1 MTIPTSTYRLQ
12 FRNGMSFDRASG
24 LIPYLKRLGISHL
37 YASPIFTA
45 TSGSTHGY
53 DVTDANEIDPVLG
66 GRAGFN
72 RLAAALKT
80 AGIGLIL
87 DIVPNHM
94 AASVE
99 NGWWRSVLEWGKES
113 PYARHFDI
121 DWSERLTLPQLGQ
134 SFEQALISGELSLA
148 IDEVHGNLALAYFNN
163 LFPLDPASYAEILSK
178 IDDPAATAIAE
189 IAASRQGEDLHKAI
203 RDLLFERG
211 DPASLRQA
219 LSECARDH
227 AFMRHLHERQ
237 NWQLIPW
244 QEASGHLSYR
254 RFFEVTGLVGVRVE
268 DIKVFEDT
276 HRLIL
281 ELVRS
286 GQIQGLRVDHIDGLA
301 EPKAYLER
309 LRDAAGPDIYILVE
323 KILEAGEELP
333 EGWPVSGTT
342 GYEFISAL
350 SHLLVDSGGL
360 QKLDEAYRAIAG
372 PTADFSAGMREAKRL
387 MVERNFAGEIARLV
401 RLAARVSKAVS
412 RESLAAAIR
421 ELLIAFPVYR
431 IYGTAGVLDEQ
442 DRKVLDLA
450 AAKAVDHLQHSEPL
464 AFVRGILSGEID
476 NDDAKAFRIRFQQSS
491 GPVMAKAMEDTFFYR
506 YNRFIALNEVGGDPH
521 EEPGG
526 ITKFHALMTQRLQRQ
541 PHGLSCTSTHD
552 TKRGEDTRARLYALS
567 EGADAWSQAV
577 DRWHEM
583 NQAHLAHL
591 PDGAAPGPNVEWM
604 LYQSLAGIWPEN
616 FGSAGGKD
624 IENLRARFLAYV
636 EKAVREAKLRS
647 DWADENPDYERAVR
661 AYATQLLAPENVS
674 FITDFERTLRPFVQA
689 GNLNSLSQTLIK
701 MTAPGVPDLYQGAE
715 GLDFSLVDPDNR
727 RAVPF
732 EALAICLDDQQTPLT
747 DLHAAA
753 LKQRIIRSCLTLRQ
767 EQASLFSDGEY
778 LPLAVTGRRSR
789 HLVAFSRQLD
799 NQFVITI
806 IPRLMYGRLAG
817 STLSAGTDF
826 WKGTDILLPPALQQ
840 GRKRD
845 VLTGKMLAA
854 GVSLSAAVLLG
865 DQPVALV
872 VAEASRR

>member
-12 FRNGMSFDRASG
+12 FRNGMSFDRASA
-24 LIPYLKRLGISHL
+24 LIPYLKTLGVSHL

-72 RLAAALKT
+72 RLAGALKA

-121 DWSERLTLPQLGQ
+121 DWSERLTLPQLGK
-134 SFEQALISGELSLA
+134 SFEQALGSGELSLA
-148 IDEVHGNLALAYFNN
+148 IDEVHGNLALIYFDS
-163 LFPLDPASYAEILSK
+163 LFPLNPASYGEILSK
-178 IDDPAATAIAE
+178 IDDPAAAAIAE
-189 IAASRQGEDLHKAI
+189 IAASEQGEDLHKAI

-211 DPASLRQA
+211 DPASVRQA
-219 LSECARDH
+219 LSELARDH
-227 AFMRHLHERQ
+227 VFMAHLHERQ
-237 NWQLIPW
+237 NWQLLAW

-268 DIKVFEDT
+268 DAQVSEDT
-276 HRLIL
+276 HRLTL

-286 GQIQGLRVDHIDGLA
+286 GQVQGLRVDHIDGLA

-309 LRDAAGPDIYILVE
+309 LRDATGPDIYIVVE

-333 EGWPVSGTT
+333 AGLPVSGTT
-342 GYEFISAL
+342 GYEFITAL
-350 SHLLVDSGGL
+350 SHLLVDGEGL
-360 QKLDEAYRAIAG
+360 EKLGETYRAMAG
-372 PTADFSAGMREAKRL
+372 STADFSAGVREAKRL
-387 MVERNFAGEIARLV
+387 MIERNFAGETARLV
-401 RLAARVSKAVS
+401 RLAARISKS
-412 RESLAAAIR
+412 FSDESLAAAIR

-431 IYGTAGVLDEQ
+431 IYGATGTLDEQ
-442 DRKVLDLA
+442 DRKVLDIA
-450 AAKAVDHLQHSEPL
+450 AAKAAEHVQHPEPL
-464 AFVRGILSGEID
+464 AFVRSMLSGDID
-476 NDDAKAFRIRFQQSS
+476 NADARAFRIRFQQSS
-491 GPVMAKAMEDTFFYR
+491 GPIMAKAMEDTFFYR
-506 YNRFIALNEVGGDPH
+506 YNRLIALNEVGSDPH

-526 ITKFHALMTQRLQRQ
+526 IAKFHALMAQRLQHQ

-552 TKRGEDTRARLYALS
+552 TKRGEDARARLYALS
-567 EGADAWSQAV
+567 EGADTWSRAV
-577 DRWHEM
+577 ERWRGM
-583 NQAHLAHL
+583 NRGYLAHL

-616 FGSAGGKD
+616 FGAAGGKE

-636 EKAVREAKLRS
+636 EKAVREAKRRS

-661 AYATQLLAPENVS
+661 AYATQLLSSENAP
-674 FITDFERTLRPFVQA
+674 FIADFERTLQPFVQA
-689 GNLNSLSQTLIK
+689 GYLNSLSQTLIK
-701 MTAPGVPDLYQGAE
+701 MTAPGIPDLYQGAE

-732 EALAICLDDQQTPLT
+732 EALATWLDDQQTPLT
-747 DLHAAA
+747 ELSAAA
-753 LKQRIIRSCLTLRQ
+753 LKQRIIRSCLALRQ
-767 EQASLFSDGEY
+767 EHASLFSDGEY
-778 LPLAVTGRRSR
+778 LPLAVTGSRRR
-789 HLVAFSRQLD
+789 HLVAFARQFD
-799 NQFVITI
+799 NRFVITI
-806 IPRLMYGRLAG
+806 VPRLMYGRLAG
-817 STLSAGTDF
+817 ATLSAGADF
-826 WKGTDILLPPALQQ
+826 WKGTDIVLPPALQK

-845 VLTGKMLAA
+845 ILTGKTLAA
-854 GVSLSAAVLLG
+854 GASLSAAALLG

-872 VAEASRR
+872 VTET